1 MADVGSLPGLLEQV
15 WLVGRVRWL
24 MTRRTTYRT
33 VAGATAGVVF
43 RVIGFAGTAVVA
55 AVFGVLAYLAIT
67 DQKRGGLLAIY
78 WGMFALWQLAPF
90 RAIQLR
96 GTFDSTPLLRFPIRF
111 STLCA
116 LNLAFGLGDPSA
128 IAGIAR
134 HLAVMAAII
143 IARPDAWRAAV
154 LVTPLSIV
162 MNLLCSQTLNTWLE
176 RLLAQRKTR
185 EIALALFALLAIGL
199 QFSRFIAVQAR
210 GPATTFFQRTS
221 SFWSVL
227 PPGEAATSLND
238 YFRGQIGAG
247 LRADGTLALYS
258 AAFAALLTWRLRK
271 QFRGEYL
278 GETAAAKSVRPPPSP
293 SAAVSRGAAIT
304 TQASAAKPE
313 KSAVTSGVFLKE
325 LKYLQRNSMAMMN
338 LLRPLILVVFLAFSW
353 RQPSFRDL
361 GIANR
366 LAFPEGLAFA
376 LLIVTAQLC
385 LNSLAY
391 DGSGIQLLLMAPI
404 DFRNVMI
411 GKNLY
416 QAVIIGIEIALVLAI
431 VWLLLGPPGPLVV
444 SATIL
449 GAAFESIVLMTFGN
463 WRSLKQPRALQFG
476 TVRAPGKAVRTQ
488 KPSAA
493 TRFMGLGIIFGSIGL
508 LAAIA
513 VVANWISGGWSVL
526 AAYFVL
532 DLVAFSVYRTML
544 AATSQLAMA
553 NRDELLGQLAR

>member
-1 MADVGSLPGLLEQV
+1 MAAVGGPPGLLEQV

-43 RVIGFAGTAVVA
+43 RVIGFAGTAIVA
-55 AVFGVLAYLAIT
+55 AVFGLLAYLAIT
-67 DQKRGGLLAIY
+67 DEKRGGLLAIY

-96 GTFDSTPLLRFPIRF
+96 GSFDSTPLLRFPMRF

-128 IAGIAR
+128 IAGVAR
-134 HLAVMAAII
+134 HLAVMIAII

-162 MNLLCSQTLNTWLE
+162 MNLFCSQMLNTWLE

-199 QFSRFIAVQAR
+199 QFSRFIAAQVR
-210 GPATTFFQRTS
+210 GPATAFFQRTYL
-221 SFWSVL
+221 FWTIL
-227 PPGEAATSLND
+227 PPGEAGASLND
-238 YFRGQIGAG
+238 ALSGHIGAG
-247 LRADGTLALYS
+247 LRAAGSLALYS
-258 AAFAALLTWRLRK
+258 GAFAGLLIWRLQK

-278 GETAAAKSVRPPPSP
+278 GETAAALPVRETLPLQITKSREVALPRNVH
-293 SAAVSRGAAIT
+293 AVM
-304 TQASAAKPE
+304 PE
-313 KSAVTSGVFLKE
+313 KLAVTSGIFVKE
-325 LKYLQRNSMAMMN
+325 LKYLRRNSMALMN
-338 LLRPLILVVFLAFSW
+338 LFRPLILVVFIAFSW
-353 RQPSFRDL
+353 RQPSFRDF
-361 GIANR
+361 GVANR
-366 LAFPEGLAFA
+366 FAFPEGLAFV
-376 LLIVTAQLC
+376 LVIVTAQLC

-391 DGSGIQLLLMAPI
+391 DGSGVQLLLMAPI
-404 DFRNVMI
+404 DFREVML

-416 QAVIIGIEIALVLAI
+416 HAVVIGIEIALVLAI
-431 VWLLLGPPGPLVV
+431 VWLLLGPPGPLII

-449 GAAFESIVLMTFGN
+449 GAVFESVVLMTFGN

-476 TVRAPGKAVRTQ
+476 TVRAAGKAVRTQ

-493 TRFMGLGIIFGSIGL
+493 TRFMGLGIIFGSIAL

-513 VVANWISGGWSVL
+513 AVANWISGGWSVL